1 MSLFFNTQSSS
12 ESSKEMCEM
21 NIAEHDEKTV
31 RNPTLN
37 EAASAPLDYNVD
49 FDGSEDKAN
58 PKNWPLWYKWVLIV
72 VLSAMN
78 TIA

>member
-1 MSLFFNTQSSS
+1 MNSNQKSL
-12 ESSKEMCEM
+12 SSKTESEASEM
-21 NIAEHDEKTV
+21 NLAEEDEKII
-31 RNPTLN
+31 RNLVVV

-49 FDGSEDKAN
+49 FDGPEDGAN
-58 PKNWPLWYKWVLIV
+58 PMNWPLWYKWVLIV